1 MNSRNNKAVLLAL
14 GLFLNSQVQA
24 FAWVNPQ
31 PSPAV
36 LAVEKTPGTIGAI
49 ERLDDIE
56 EVIYGEPRKYLTTD
70 ARLKELETKLFGK
83 AQSGTYETRL
93 AKITQTLSFGSTSV
107 SNGSSSLKSQK
118 PALDAAEPVSKS
130 TNLPNTLPKYQV
142 DSSAALEEAMRL
154 YSEGKL
160 DDAEAAFHAIIAR
173 DSQNADAYYNLGVI
187 QEGRSDFA
195 GALSN
200 YRRAQSLNPQE
211 SDYRQA
217 VSALE
222 LKLGPAFSDKNSAK
236 HSVAHNTGTTKP
248 AEALPP
254 LAPPRDSGTFAEAN
268 AKNGTVAGFEPIK
281 ATKAAD
287 KKLVEQATAD
297 FKAARYDAAIDK
309 LKRVAANNPND
320 ADVQYAIGQAYR
332 AKGDMIGAM
341 SYLSRASSLAPQN
354 RLYADAIVA
363 ARSDL
368 SNPNGNFNPQASAS
382 RSNSDDGGLQPF
394 ANSKANESTLTGKA
408 SASDAA
414 SRRIKRAITYGVA
427 GAATSVLAS
436 TLLSRGGAGRVSS
449 RRLRNAAIGGAAVGG
464 LMGLMFGK

>member
-1 MNSRNNKAVLLAL
+1 MKSRNNKAVLLAL

-31 PSPAV
+31 PNQAA
-36 LAVEKTPGTIGAI
+36 LAAEKTPGTISAI

-70 ARLKELETKLFGK
+70 ARLKELETKLFGN

-107 SNGSSSLKSQK
+107 STGSSSLKSQK
-118 PALDAAEPVSKS
+118 PALDAAETVSK
-130 TNLPNTLPKYQV
+130 TTLPSTLPKYQV

-160 DDAEAAFHAIIAR
+160 DEAEAAFHAIIAR

-195 GALSN
+195 GALSS

-236 HSVAHNTGTTKP
+236 HSVAQSTGTTKA
-248 AEALPP
+248 AEAGLPP
-254 LAPPRDSGTFAEAN
+254 LAPPRDSGTFAEAS
-268 AKNGTVAGFEPIK
+268 ARNGTVQGFEPIK

-354 RLYADAIVA
+354 RLYADAIA
-363 ARSDL
+363 SARNDL
-368 SNPNGNFNPQASAS
+368 NNPNGNFSPQASAP
-382 RSNSDDGGLQPF
+382 RTNSDDGGLQPF
-394 ANSKANESTLTGKA
+394 ANSKANESNLSGRA
-408 SASDAA
+408 SASNAA